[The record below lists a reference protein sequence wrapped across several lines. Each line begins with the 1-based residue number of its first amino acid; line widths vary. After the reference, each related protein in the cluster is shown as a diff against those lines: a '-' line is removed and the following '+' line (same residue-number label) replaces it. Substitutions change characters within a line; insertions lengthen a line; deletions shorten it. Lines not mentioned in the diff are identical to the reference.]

1 MKVKVW
7 CEECQGEIATFTILH
22 NGQFC
27 KVCKGNGYIE
37 KELVELDPN
46 QDLPKAYYAT
56 RKKRPWVSTYDVETE
71 AQQEM
76 LRAGFRKVKIP

>member
-1 MKVKVW
+1 MRIKI
-7 CEECQGEIATFTILH
+7 CCPECRGTGVFTRGLSNH
-22 NGQFC
+22 CNSCNG
-27 KVCKGNGYIE
+27 VGYIE